1 MSDQQ
6 TAHRTERP
14 ERPARTVRWGVLA
27 TGGIAATVSGD
38 IALVPGAQLAAVA
51 SRDAG
56 RAAAFAERHGF
67 TRSYGSYRELV
78 EAGAD
83 RASEAG
89 LDAVYVATPH
99 AQHVALA
106 RACVEA
112 GLPVLVEK
120 PVGCTAEATRG
131 LAELA
136 RERGVFVME
145 ALWARFQPNL
155 VRLREL
161 LAAGAVGEVRSVSGD
176 LGFALPY
183 DPSHRLWDPAQ
194 GGGTL
199 LDTGVYPVSFAQGV
213 FGGSPRAVHTVGVL
227 ADSGVDAE
235 ASLLLDWGGGRTA
248 RLGSTLLGHAG
259 GSATITGTQGRIEVA
274 GPLHKPAR
282 LQVWSGGAQRDDGPS
297 EVVELPVQGRGY
309 VHMVEHVHECLAAG
323 LVESPVMPMTDSVA
337 VAEVLDTALD
347 ALGAV
352 HRDDPTAFA

>member
-1 MSDQQ
+1 MTDQLSE
-6 TAHRTERP
+6 TTTRVTN
-14 ERPARTVRWGVLA
+14 VRWGVLA

-38 IALVPGAQLAAVA
+38 IALVPGAELAAVA

-56 RAAAFAERHGF
+56 RAAAFAAEHGVA
-67 TRSYGSYRELV
+67 RSYGSYRELV

-83 RASEAG
+83 RQSETG
-89 LDAVYVATPH
+89 LDAVYIATPH

-120 PVGCTAEATRG
+120 PVGCTAAATRG

-161 LAAGAVGEVRSVSGD
+161 LASGAIGEVRSVAGD

-183 DPSHRLWDPAQ
+183 DPAHRLWDPAQ

-213 FGGSPRAVHTVGVL
+213 FGGSPRAVHAVGVL
-227 ADSGVDAE
+227 AENGVDAE

-248 RLGSTLLGHAG
+248 RLGSTLLAHAG
-259 GSATITGTQGRIEVA
+259 GAGTITGTKGRIEVA

-282 LQVWSGGAQRDDGPS
+282 LQVWADGAGRDDEPS
-297 EVVELPVQGRGY
+297 EVVERPVTGRGY

-337 VAEVLDTALD
+337 VAEVLDAALD
-347 ALGAV
+347 QLGAV
-352 HRDDPTAFA
+352 HRDDDTALA